1 MKYGI
6 PRLENICPR
15 QSAQKGVVFF
25 GECGWFY
32 SLTLPGKN
40 VKVIETKNTMKKT
53 STRFVLLSESCRL
66 VRGSR
71 RYAPNSFPSGSAEI
85 TSRRRRV
92 RPVLRYGL
100 LGPEEAV
107 SWR

>member
-32 SLTLPGKN
+32 SLTLPRKN
-40 VKVIETKNTMKKT
+40 VKVIETKKHDEENQYALCPSVRELPFGARQQKICAE
-53 STRFVLLSESCRL
+53 FLSEWLC
-66 VRGSR
+66 
-71 RYAPNSFPSGSAEI
+71 
-85 TSRRRRV
+85 
-92 RPVLRYGL
+92 
-100 LGPEEAV
+100 
-107 SWR
+107 